1 MHTRDVESETTA
13 IPCKKKLQICDIAN
27 CNTSQYLTPN
37 DPEHVHDRS
46 PIGDPQ
52 THETAG

>member
-1 MHTRDVESETTA
+1 MSSPKQLRFRVK
-13 IPCKKKLQICDIAN
+13 KKKLQICDIAN

>member
-1 MHTRDVESETTA
+1 MIRKSHTAD
-13 IPCKKKLQICDIAN
+13 P
-27 CNTSQYLTPN
+27 NTIHNLNPN

>member
-1 MHTRDVESETTA
+1 MSS
-13 IPCKKKLQICDIAN
+13 PKQLQFRVKRLQVRDIAN
-27 CNTSQYLTPN
+27 CNTRQYLTPN